1 VRSVVCT
8 DTSQPFERVSGGA
21 DMAIGMSFLYAEIKD
36 IQGQLLSRVKS
47 WSNIDSVVRMRI
59 VPSSSPLLDSFDIY
73 LYVADDRVI
82 DEIKLIARLSLFR

>member
-1 VRSVVCT
+1 
-8 DTSQPFERVSGGA
+8 
-21 DMAIGMSFLYAEIKD
+21 MAIGMSFLYAEIKD

-73 LYVADDRVI
+73 L
-82 DEIKLIARLSLFR
+82 